1 MTAREKILLERY
13 RLGELPRNLVA
24 QVESMDN
31 LKEAMDELD
40 RSDKEILE
48 QYSFSTVERK
58 IRRRKAQKMS
68 RFATIAAALTLVIG
82 GAFIFAGRNG
92 APSNGI
98 RIKGN
103 QANSPVLTLYR
114 HQGDRVEQLS
124 DGALASSGD
133 LLQIGYRNTSPN
145 TFGLILSIDG
155 NGQQTIHYPMSGDE
169 ALLLENGGEFYLPW
183 SYELDDAPE
192 YEAFFLLAS
201 DQPFSMKDISAAA
214 LLENRI
220 PRSVEVHGL
229 MLSKRE

>member
-124 DGALASSGD
+124 DGAMASSGD